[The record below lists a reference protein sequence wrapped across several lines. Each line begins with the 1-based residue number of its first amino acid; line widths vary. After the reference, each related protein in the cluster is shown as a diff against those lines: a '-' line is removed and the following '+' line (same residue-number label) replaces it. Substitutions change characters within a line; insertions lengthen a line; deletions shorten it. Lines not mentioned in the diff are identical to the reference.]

1 MVDHDFASKVA
12 LLLHVTNCPIFTT
25 TFAIYAISGDGET
38 AFDTDIIGYVE
49 KVWNELDISKTPI
62 DVYKKC

>member
-49 KVWNELDISKTPI
+49 KV
-62 DVYKKC
+62 